1 MAGQRI
7 WIDMRVILIV
17 LVVYLM
23 SGCSNIEDPK
33 SRIVWKIS
41 AYKLP
46 KTEASLFGP
55 VDDHPECGSR
65 P

>member
-1 MAGQRI
+1 
-7 WIDMRVILIV
+7 MRVILIV

-46 KTEASLFGP
+46 KTEASLFRS
-55 VDDHPECGSR
+55 VNDRPECGSR